1 MTEFFRKHGLDFE
14 INETSN
20 NISGGEKQKIAILA
34 VLYKNPAVMIFDEP
48 TSALDAETTVQ
59 FINYLNRVKGEKIIV
74 IITHDTQVIS
84 CCDEV
89 IAL

>member
-1 MTEFFRKHGLDFE
+1 MKLIKH
-14 INETSN
+14 
-20 NISGGEKQKIAILA
+20 
-34 VLYKNPAVMIFDEP
+34 MI
-48 TSALDAETTVQ
+48 
-59 FINYLNRVKGEKIIV
+59 NRVKGEKIIV